1 MNLFEHAEVKQRRA
15 RKDKDELLKHCALVL
30 SKALKHID
38 RGRVGENIVRKEIK
52 ETIKALRAA

>member
-1 MNLFEHAEVKQRRA
+1 MTDLFTAADERKKQRQRDA
-15 RKDKDELLKHCALVL
+15 LLEHCALVL